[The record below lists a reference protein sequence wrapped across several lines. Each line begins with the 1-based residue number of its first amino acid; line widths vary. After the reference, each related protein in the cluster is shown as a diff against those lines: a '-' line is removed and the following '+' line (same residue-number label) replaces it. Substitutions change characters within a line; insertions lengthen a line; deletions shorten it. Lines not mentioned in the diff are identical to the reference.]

1 MRIKYFISSSVS
13 LVAKWAYFEPKII
26 GSIPRLY
33 TNTQLFFIASWDVVP
48 HQSGTKSKTGI

>member
-48 HQSGTKSKTGI
+48 H